1 MKTNSQ
7 LSVTLHLLLH
17 LADSASPVTSQALA
31 GAMHT
36 NPVVIR
42 RMIGGL
48 REAGLVHSSKGHNG
62 GWSLARDLA
71 EITLLDVYHAL
82 GSPRLLALTH
92 RADNPDCLVEKA
104 VNASLGDAF
113 EAAEALLLTRF
124 GDVSLAALRH
134 DVHAALGHVP
144 TLCADGN
151 AA

>member
-62 GWSLARDLA
+62 GKKKFSGSSKQPQQVAAVVDSPAAPQSPAPVA
-71 EITLLDVYHAL
+71 E
-82 GSPRLLALTH
+82 
-92 RADNPDCLVEKA
+92 PD
-104 VNASLGDAF
+104 F
-113 EAAEALLLTRF
+113 
-124 GDVSLAALRH
+124 
-134 DVHAALGHVP
+134 
-144 TLCADGN
+144 
-151 AA
+151 

>member
-71 EITLLDVYHAL
+71 EITLLDVYRAL
-82 GSPRLLALTH
+82 GSPRLLALGH

-113 EAAEALLLTRF
+113 DAAEALLLARF
-124 GDVSLAALRH
+124 GDVSLARLRG

-144 TLCADGN
+144 TLCADGD